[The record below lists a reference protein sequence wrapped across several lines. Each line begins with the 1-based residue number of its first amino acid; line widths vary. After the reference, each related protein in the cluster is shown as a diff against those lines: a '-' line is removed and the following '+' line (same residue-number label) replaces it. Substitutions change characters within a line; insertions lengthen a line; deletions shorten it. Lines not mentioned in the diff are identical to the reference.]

1 MFVALLPFRRIIQ
14 VANSVCSFKICTRA
28 VRWIERI
35 IEMQARKISDGV
47 WWVGVVDWDR
57 RLFDALIPLPDGTSY
72 NAYYVRGTEKSA
84 LIDAVDPTG
93 KRVLFER
100 LKNLDV
106 ASIDYVIANHAEQDH
121 SGCIPD
127 ILDAYPMAKVV
138 TSDKGKAL
146 VMDLLAVPEDRILTV
161 KDGEAIE
168 LGEKALQFRY
178 FPWVHWPETMI
189 TWLPQQQI
197 LFTCDLF
204 GSHLASSELFVA
216 DEAALLQSAKRYYA
230 EIMMPF
236 RTTIEMNL
244 GKVINMGPQM
254 IAPSH
259 GPIHRKPRFI
269 IDAYREWVAA
279 PPKNLVVVPYIT
291 MHESTRLM
299 VEHLVEALAVRGVNA
314 EQFDLTESD
323 IGKLAMLLVDAA
335 GVVFGSPMVL
345 AGPHPKVAYAALL
358 ANALRPKA
366 TFASVIGSFGWGG
379 RLVETLQ
386 ALMPALKLDFLPP
399 VLIKGLPRAKDLA
412 AIDALADSIRARIS
426 RHKEQPQIQNEP
438 TGKYVCP
445 VCRYVYDPAKG
456 DPAGGIPPGTPFDKI
471 PDNWVCPI
479 CRVSK
484 KMFKPV

>member
-1 MFVALLPFRRIIQ
+1 
-14 VANSVCSFKICTRA
+14 
-28 VRWIERI
+28 
-35 IEMQARKISDGV
+35 MQARKIGEGI
-47 WWVGVVDWDR
+47 WWVGAVDWDR
-57 RLFDALIPLPDGTSY
+57 RLFDSLIPLPDGTSY
-72 NAYYVRGTEKSA
+72 NAYFVQGTEKSA
-84 LIDAVDPTG
+84 LIDAVDPAMR
-93 KRVLFER
+93 RVLFER
-100 LKNLDV
+100 LQSLNLS
-106 ASIDYVIANHAEQDH
+106 AIDYVIANHAEQDH

-138 TSDKGKAL
+138 TSDKGKSL

-168 LGEKALQFRY
+168 LGDKTLQFRY

-189 TWLPQQQI
+189 TWLPQQKI

-204 GSHLASSELFVA
+204 GSHLASSELFVS

-244 GKVINMGPQM
+244 SKVLNLGPQM

-259 GPIHRKPRFI
+259 GPIHRRPRLI
-269 IDAYREWVAA
+269 IDAYRDWVSG

-299 VEHLVEALAVRGVNA
+299 VEHFVEACATRGIIT
-314 EQFDLTESD
+314 EQFDLTEAD

-366 TFASVIGSFGWGG
+366 TFASVLGSFGWGG

-386 ALMPALKLDFLPP
+386 SLMPALKIDLLPP
-399 VLIKGLPRAKDLA
+399 VLAKGLPRAKDFA
-412 AIDALADSIRARIS
+412 AIDALADSVRSRIAQP
-426 RHKEQPQIQNEP
+426 KEQASAQAEAS
-438 TGKYVCP
+438 GKYICP
-445 VCRYVYDPAKG
+445 ICRYVYDPVKG

-471 PDNWVCPI
+471 PENWVCPI
-479 CRVSK
+479 CRVAK
-484 KMFKPV
+484 KLFKPI

>member
-1 MFVALLPFRRIIQ
+1 L
-14 VANSVCSFKICTRA
+14 
-28 VRWIERI
+28 IERKFV
-35 IEMQARKISDGV
+35 MQARKISDGV
-47 WWVGVVDWDR
+47 WWVGAADWDR
-57 RLFDALIPLPDGTSY
+57 RLFDSLIPLPDGTSY
-72 NAYYVRGTEKSA
+72 NSYLVQGTAKSA
-84 LIDAVDPTG
+84 LIDAVDPAM
-93 KRVLFER
+93 KRVLFAR
-100 LKNLDV
+100 LQSLNIS
-106 ASIDYVIANHAEQDH
+106 SIDYVIANHAEQDH

-127 ILDAYPMAKVV
+127 VLDAYPMAKVV

-146 VMDLLAVPEDRILTV
+146 VMDLLAVPEGRILTV
-161 KDGEAIE
+161 KDGEALE
-168 LGEKALQFRY
+168 LGDKALQFRY
-178 FPWVHWPETMI
+178 FPWVHWPETMM

-204 GSHLASSELFVA
+204 GSHLASSELFVS
-216 DEAALLQSAKRYYA
+216 DEPAMLQSAKRYYA

-244 GKVINMGPQM
+244 GKVINLGPQM

-259 GPIHRKPRFI
+259 GPIHRKPRLI
-269 IDAYREWVAA
+269 IDAYKEWVSG

-299 VEHLVEALAVRGVNA
+299 VEHLVEACAVRGVIA
-314 EQFDLTESD
+314 EQFDLTEPD

-358 ANALRPKA
+358 ANALRPKTA
-366 TFASVIGSFGWGG
+366 FASVIGSFGWGG

-386 ALMPALKLDFLPP
+386 SLMPALKIDFLPP
-399 VLIKGLPRAKDLA
+399 VLAKGLPRAKDYA
-412 AIDALADSIRARIS
+412 ALDALADSIRKRIGQPQ
-426 RHKEQPQIQNEP
+426 EQPQARDEAA
-438 TGKYVCP
+438 GKYVCP
-445 VCRYVYDPAKG
+445 VCRYIYDPAKG

-484 KMFKPV
+484 KMFKTL